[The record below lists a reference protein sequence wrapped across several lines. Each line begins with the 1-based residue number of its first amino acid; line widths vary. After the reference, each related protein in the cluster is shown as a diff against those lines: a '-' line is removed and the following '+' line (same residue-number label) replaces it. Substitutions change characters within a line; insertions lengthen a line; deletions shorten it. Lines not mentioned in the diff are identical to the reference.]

1 MAGVKVTDLTTLG
14 TADPADVFYIVDSS
28 SNQSKQ
34 IEVQNIYSG
43 MPQFESGSFTPTVSD
58 ETNNVV
64 VTPLQAFYQRID
76 NIVNCSYYLQVILDT
91 GQTEGTFNL
100 TLPVASDFTQAKQL
114 FGIVA
119 HNNNPTELVSWGLG
133 ADTTNDKCS
142 VSLTSS
148 TTAYGYQYIYIVAQY
163 EIL

>member
-14 TADPADVFYIVDSS
+14 TADAADIMYIVDTSA
-28 SNQSKQ
+28 NQSKQ
-34 IEVQNIYSG
+34 IEVQNLYAG

-64 VTPLQAFYQRID
+64 VTPIQAFYQRLD
-76 NIVNCSYYLQVILDT
+76 NVVNCSYFLNVVLDT
-91 GQTEGTFNL
+91 GETTGAFNL
-100 TLPVASDFTQAKQL
+100 SLPVASDFTQPKQL

-119 HNNNPTELVSWGLG
+119 HNSDPTELVSWVLS

-142 VSLTSS
+142 VSLTSTS
-148 TTAYGYQYIYIVAQY
+148 TAYGYQFIYIVAQY
-163 EIL
+163 EVL

>member
-14 TADPADVFYIVDSS
+14 TADPADVMYIVDSS

-43 MPQFESGSFTPTVSD
+43 MPQFESGSFTPVISD
-58 ETNNVV
+58 EVDCN
-64 VTPLQAFYQRID
+64 VTPIQAFYQRVD
-76 NIVNCSYYLQVILDT
+76 NVVNCSYSLQVVLDT
-91 GQTEGTFNL
+91 GETEGTFNL
-100 TLPVASDFTQAKQL
+100 TLPVASNFTLAKQL

-119 HNNNPTELVSWGLG
+119 HNADPTELVSWNLS

-142 VSLTSS
+142 VSVESTS
-148 TTAYGYQYIYIVAQY
+148 TAYNYQYIYIVAQY
-163 EIL
+163 EVL

>member
-1 MAGVKVTDLTTLG
+1 MAGVKVTDLTTLSM
-14 TADPADVFYIVDSS
+14 ADPADVMYIVDSS

-76 NIVNCSYYLQVILDT
+76 NIVNCSYYLQVVLDT
-91 GQTEGTFNL
+91 GETLGTFNL
-100 TLPVASDFTQAKQL
+100 SLPVASNFTQGKQL

-119 HNNNPTELVSWGLG
+119 HNSDTTELIGWGLS

-142 VSLTSS
+142 VTVQSS